1 MTTVDLHMHTTYCD
15 GKNTPEEMILSAI
28 EKGLTTVGLSGH
40 SYTGNQNV
48 CGMSMENM
56 QKYFDEV
63 NALKEKFKD
72 KIKVLCGIEQD
83 SFAGFPALDFDY
95 AIGSVHYVY
104 KNGEYLGVDHSEA
117 ILTNDVNK
125 FYNGDYIAYA
135 EDYYKQ
141 VANVLKDTNADIIGH
156 FDLVTKFN
164 EGYKLFDE
172 NDPRYIKAYKDAV
185 DALIPYGKPFEVNT
199 GAISRGYRTL
209 PYPSS
214 QIIDYIKQKGGKLIM
229 SSDSH
234 SAENIAFKFDEFD
247 YLVK

>member
-15 GKNTPEEMILSAI
+15 GKNTPEQMILSAI
-28 EKGLTTVGLSGH
+28 EKGLKTVGLSGH
-40 SYTGNQNV
+40 SYTGNDKV
-48 CGMSMENM
+48 FGMSMKNM
-56 QKYFDEV
+56 QKYFDEI
-63 NALKEKFKD
+63 NSLKEKYKD
-72 KIKVLCGIEQD
+72 KIEVLCGIEQD

-95 AIGSVHYVY
+95 SIGSVHYVY

-125 FYNGDYIAYA
+125 FYDGDYIAYA

-172 NDPRYIKAYKDAV
+172 NDPRYIKAYREAV
-185 DALIPYGKPFEVNT
+185 DALIPYNKPFEVNT

-247 YLVK
+247 YMVK